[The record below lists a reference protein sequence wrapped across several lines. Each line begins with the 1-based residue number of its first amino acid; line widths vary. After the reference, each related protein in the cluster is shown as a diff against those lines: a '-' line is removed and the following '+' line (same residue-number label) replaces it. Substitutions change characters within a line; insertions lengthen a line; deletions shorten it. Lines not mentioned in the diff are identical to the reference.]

1 MFVVFTICFVIG
13 VVALIGAFAVGE
25 VADLGGGHADVLPFL
40 SLTTLATALFGFGAG
55 GVAATLA
62 DAPRLV
68 AVIAALALAAVLVVV
83 TRGLLLP
90 YLLKQQDNS
99 HIGRASYHGL
109 LGTVTLTIA
118 AEGWGEVSFVDAEG
132 NRVQAKA
139 VSAQPMV
146 LTTGTTVY
154 IADVDDQYLHVVTV
168 DDAI

>member
-1 MFVVFTICFVIG
+1 
-13 VVALIGAFAVGE
+13 
-25 VADLGGGHADVLPFL
+25 
-40 SLTTLATALFGFGAG
+40 FGAG

-62 DAPRLV
+62 DAPTLV

>member
-1 MFVVFTICFVIG
+1 
-13 VVALIGAFAVGE
+13 
-25 VADLGGGHADVLPFL
+25 
-40 SLTTLATALFGFGAG
+40 
-55 GVAATLA
+55 
-62 DAPRLV
+62 
-68 AVIAALALAAVLVVV
+68 
-83 TRGLLLP
+83 
-90 YLLKQQDNS
+90 
-99 HIGRASYHGL
+99 

-139 VSAQPMV
+139 VSAQPMA

>member
-13 VVALIGAFAVGE
+13 VVALVGAFAVGE
-25 VADLGGGHADVLPFL
+25 VADLGGGHADGLPFL

-62 DAPRLV
+62 DAPTLV
-68 AVIAALALAAVLVVV
+68 AAIAALALAAVLVVV

-90 YLLKQQDNS
+90 YLLEQQDNS
-99 HIGRASYHGL
+99 HIGRASYSGL

-139 VSAQPMV
+139 VSAQPMA

-154 IADVDDQYLHVVTV
+154 IADVGDQYLHVVTV